1 MSPVGGPDSSKQAL
15 WMVLASFLFA
25 TMAVGVKAASNS
37 FGTFELIFY
46 RGLVSVI
53 FMAAMVRARGASLRT
68 PVPMMHFTRSA
79 VGVISLGSWFYA
91 IAHLPLATAMTLN
104 YMSGVWVAAFI
115 LGGSLFYGQG
125 PRQGMLMTTVL
136 MGFAGVVM
144 TLRPTI
150 DHDQL
155 FAGVIGLLSGM
166 GAALAYMQVT
176 ALGKV
181 GEPEERTV
189 FYFAVGTALIGGAG
203 VAFSELTPW
212 EHVRWQDAAWVVP
225 IGVLASLGQWC
236 MTRAYRKGATLV
248 VASMQYSGIVFACIY
263 SVLLF
268 GDTIAPM
275 GWAGIAVIVTSG
287 VLATVLRERALPDT
301 PAEAH

>member
-1 MSPVGGPDSSKQAL
+1 
-15 WMVLASFLFA
+15 MVLASLLFA
-25 TMAVGVKAASNS
+25 TMGVCVKFGSAHFNS
-37 FGTFELIFY
+37 AELVFY
-46 RGLVSVI
+46 RGIVGVAFLAIIAKQQKV
-53 FMAAMVRARGASLRT
+53 SLRT
-68 PVPMMHFTRSA
+68 QYPAMHLWRSA
-79 VGVISLGSWFYA
+79 IGVSSLSAWFYA

-115 LGGSLFYGQG
+115 VGGALLYGQSEKQG
-125 PRQGMLMTTVL
+125 PLLGTVML
-136 MGFAGVVM
+136 GFVGVVM

-150 DHDQL
+150 DHNQL

-189 FYFAVGTALIGGAG
+189 FYFSVGTTLVGLVG
-203 VAFSELTPW
+203 VLFTEVTPW
-212 EHVRWQDAAWVVP
+212 AEVRWQDAAWVVP
-225 IGVLASLGQWC
+225 IGILASLGQWS
-236 MTRAYRKGATLV
+236 MTRAYRKGSTLV
-248 VASMQYSGIVFACIY
+248 VASMQYSGIVFAVIF
-263 SVLLF
+263 SLLIF

-287 VLATVLRERALPDT
+287 ILATILRSRAMPNT
-301 PAEAH
+301 PPEEH